1 MENSTLDSN
10 ISEGISFTEN
20 MRSYLVSSAKW
31 AKFLA
36 ILGFIYIGF
45 MVIAAFSAGTLFSAL
60 GSMGG
65 RSMGGALPGAAFTVT
80 YLVVAVIY
88 FFPILYMYKFA
99 TNALSA
105 TEGNDQYKIEESLH
119 NLKRMYQFMG
129 ILTIIA
135 IGVTI
140 IAFLI
145 AIVGAAVM

>member
-1 MENSTLDSN
+1 
-10 ISEGISFTEN
+10 
-20 MRSYLVSSAKW
+20 
-31 AKFLA
+31 
-36 ILGFIYIGF
+36 
-45 MVIAAFSAGTLFSAL
+45 
-60 GSMGG
+60 
-65 RSMGGALPGAAFTVT
+65 
-80 YLVVAVIY
+80 
-88 FFPILYMYKFA
+88 MYKFA